1 MAGSNVSGGST
12 VRPGSLGTKSCW
24 VFRNNFVHD
33 NNNADV
39 PSSGSAD
46 LGPPGTG
53 LVISGGRRDTVVDNR
68 FENNGSWAVLIVPFI
83 DSGPPPPVANCGGG
97 VKDLPAFGVGSCFF
111 MSSASEITGNSFS
124 GNGGFGNV
132 ANGDLADLASGNP
145 GNCWHGNT
153 DTSGTVSS
161 APADLQVTNAVCGT
175 KGNSAAL
182 LGSDLTKQVQ
192 CATEVFG
199 PCPPGVGTYPRGG
212 EVHLLP
218 LPAQTTMPDP
228 CVGVPANPWCPAT
241 PVNPVPTPVTA
252 PVAEPAK
259 VAPTFTG

>member
-1 MAGSNVSGGST
+1 MNGGAPT
-12 VRPGSLGTKSCW
+12 FLAARPCALGPLGTKSCW

-46 LGPPGTG
+46 L
-53 LVISGGRRDTVVDNR
+53 
-68 FENNGSWAVLIVPFI
+68 
-83 DSGPPPPVANCGGG
+83 
-97 VKDLPAFGVGSCFF
+97 
-111 MSSASEITGNSFS
+111 
-124 GNGGFGNV
+124 
-132 ANGDLADLASGNP
+132 ASGNP
-145 GNCWHGNT
+145 GTCWHGNT

-228 CVGVPANPWCPAT
+228 CRRARQPLVPGHAGEPRSHAGRHARRRAGQGRAHVHRLTLVGRIRRRGRAGQGAVDPIWSYAHAS
-241 PVNPVPTPVTA
+241 
-252 PVAEPAK
+252 
-259 VAPTFTG
+259 